1 MSKDIIE
8 RISFV
13 TSKYFNLKVQ
23 DLYSKNKKSKVVIAK
38 QLLWY
43 ILHTDLN
50 ISVGVLSKEFLR
62 SRRNIF
68 VAISKI
74 RYGIK
79 NQKYYQELYRSLK
92 EETER
97 YL

>member
-1 MSKDIIE
+1 MDNNIIE
-8 RISFV
+8 RASSV
-13 TSKYFNLKVQ
+13 VSKYFNLRVQ
-23 DLYSKNKKSKVVIAK
+23 ELYSKNRRSKVVTAK

-50 ISVGVLSKEFLR
+50 ISVGILSKEFLR

-79 NQKYYQELYRSLK
+79 NQKYYQELYCSLK
-92 EETER
+92 REIER
-97 YL
+97 CM

>member
-92 EETER
+92 EEIER